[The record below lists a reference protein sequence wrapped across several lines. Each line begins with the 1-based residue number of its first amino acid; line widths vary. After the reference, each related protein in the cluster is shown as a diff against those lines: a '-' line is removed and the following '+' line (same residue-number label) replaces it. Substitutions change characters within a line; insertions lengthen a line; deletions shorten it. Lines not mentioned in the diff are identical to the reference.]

1 MKYPKISF
9 VLILVLIMAFLAG
22 CATTS
27 EIAVDK
33 QTVIPESTALQADAP
48 QSSQVD
54 VKNNMSEQTAK
65 EIALSHAGLSESD
78 VTFIQSTLVNN
89 DGRNEYEF
97 EFSSAGAAYDYCID
111 AASGEIIAYDKDAE
125 YRAPKPSASTKP
137 GNTPEND
144 IGADAAKK
152 IALEHAG
159 FSKDEVTRLS
169 AKLEYDDGKWEYDVK
184 YYVGRIEYSYEID
197 AVSGKVLSY
206 EAEQDD

>member
-9 VLILVLIMAFLAG
+9 VLILMLIMAILAG

-33 QTVIPESTALQADAP
+33 QTMKPESTALQADAP
-48 QSSQVD
+48 QSTQVD
-54 VKNNMSEQTAK
+54 VKNNMSEQKAR
-65 EIALSHAGLSESD
+65 EIALSHAGLSEAG

-97 EFSSAGAAYDYCID
+97 EFTSAGAVYDYRID
-111 AASGEIIAYDKDAE
+111 ATSGEIIAYDKDAE
-125 YRAPKPSASTKP
+125 HRVPEPSASTKP

-169 AKLEYDDGKWEYDVK
+169 AKLDYDDGKWGYDVK